1 MKYHVNENCIGCGLC
16 AGMCPEVFQMNEDG
30 VAEALDLETGLDTA
44 EEAMDS
50 CPMAAIEQE

>member
-16 AGMCPEVFQMNEDG
+16 AGMCPEIFRMNDDG

-44 EEAMDS
+44 EEAMGS
-50 CPMAAIEQE
+50 CPMAAIEQK

>member
-16 AGMCPEVFQMNEDG
+16 AGMCPEIFRMNDVG
-30 VAEALDLETGLDTA
+30 VAEALDLETDLDTA